1 MNIQPSSNDS
11 SFSLSFT
18 ESPMFVNPL
27 TSDDS
32 GATSANMSY
41 DGVLS
46 VPAPLPEG
54 FWTMPKS
61 RLRGG
66 FRFLTIVS
74 NADAPVTI
82 SNVSVA
88 ISFSPNT
95 PNLRDYSGYF
105 YAKDPVFH
113 DEDFLT
119 KIWYAGAYTVQTNV
133 LAVDEGRVPGV
144 PYPGKLLMLK
154 EVIALIAH
162 LAGWANNA
170 TIGIASP
177 VLVDGAKRDRC
188 CGTFSCSSIALTVV
202 LFRFIHQEYLGWLV
216 LVLLY

>member
-1 MNIQPSSNDS
+1 MVSLNVQPSSKDS
-11 SFSLSFT
+11 AFSLSFT
-18 ESPMFVNPL
+18 ESRMFVNPL

-32 GATSANMSY
+32 NTQSPNMSF

-46 VPAPLPEG
+46 VPAPLTEG
-54 FWTMPKS
+54 FWTMPTA

-74 NADAPVTI
+74 NSNSPVTF
-82 SNVSVA
+82 SNVTVA
-88 ISFSPNT
+88 LSFSPNT

-133 LAVDEGRVPGV
+133 LAVDQGRTLGIPS
-144 PYPGKLLMLK
+144 PGKYPMPSINSLLPKTYVFKDGGIML
-154 EVIALIAH
+154 
-162 LAGWANNA
+162 
-170 TIGIASP
+170 
-177 VLVDGAKRDRC
+177 
-188 CGTFSCSSIALTVV
+188 
-202 LFRFIHQEYLGWLV
+202 
-216 LVLLY
+216 LLE